1 MISLAVI
8 DTETDRCNFPFCRF
22 HVDGICHSEEHRK
35 DCLDIALAV
44 LCLDK
49 KGEDEGRS

>member
-1 MISLAVI
+1 MKVDI
-8 DTETDRCNFPFCRF
+8 DLQSNKCNFPECQEYE
-22 HVDGICHSEEHRK
+22 DGVCTSEEHRK

-49 KGEDEGRS
+49 EPSNAS